1 MSKSSTARVFK
12 VENALAAV
20 VRLPGGKK
28 VKQAVHDAGERI
40 ESARESCL
48 AALVEKADS
57 LPALAAAARA
67 GDLESL
73 TLLYGVTNAIY
84 GVAATYGET
93 ALAKAAFSLC
103 DVAHGFLNG
112 EPANWGAVDVHVDGI
127 RLLAAMGREVG
138 EAGEAAILGG
148 LERVRNRVL
157 RADA

>member
-1 MSKSSTARVFK
+1 MSSPSTARVFK
-12 VENALAAV
+12 VDNALAAV

-28 VKQAVHDAGERI
+28 VKQAVEDAGERI

-48 AALVEKADS
+48 AALVGKADA

-67 GDLESL
+67 GDPEALSA
-73 TLLYGVTNAIY
+73 LYGVTNAIY

-93 ALAKAAFSLC
+93 ALAKATFSLC

-112 EPANWGAVDVHVDGI
+112 EPANWSAVDVHVDGI
-127 RLLAAMGREVG
+127 RLLAAMGRDIG

-148 LERVRNRVL
+148 LDRVRTRVL
-157 RADA
+157 RA